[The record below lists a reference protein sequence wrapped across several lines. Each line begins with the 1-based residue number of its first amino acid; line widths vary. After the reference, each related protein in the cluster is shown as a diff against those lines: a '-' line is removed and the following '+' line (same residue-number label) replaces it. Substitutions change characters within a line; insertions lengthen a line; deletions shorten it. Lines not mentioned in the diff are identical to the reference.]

1 MKDMSIRPF
10 SAFTYIRNNKSR
22 SLVLLLMMSFITICF
37 IGGMYC
43 DNPLETF
50 RVSKSESDRY
60 MHIYVNGNSN
70 DAIDEYR
77 HMQRELKE
85 QLPEEAREI
94 LYINSRYFTF
104 ETIMLFDC
112 QIDGFLFKSV
122 EDFEIFKQ
130 RTHLVPEDI
139 ELNDYE
145 MLMSEQLAE
154 SEDLE
159 IGDPIGTAKKLK
171 LGQTFKGEGMRAY
184 GVAGVDYTNDML
196 VVSND
201 GVCDQKLQDD
211 LRRCA
216 AELSVKYP
224 HVKFE
229 TAGTYVR
236 EVEEEM
242 GFMYYIFA
250 VVVILVAIVLL
261 VTINAVF
268 TAAYDKRKHEFAIYK
283 ALGFTKGQ
291 IFRKVASEVLILN
304 LGAFIF
310 GMLVNVGLILV
321 LNQCMWS
328 SGYHFYR
335 VTKTAVYGTLITEVL
350 VILTIILLNWRKGRK
365 CEVTEE

>member
-1 MKDMSIRPF
+1 M
-10 SAFTYIRNNKSR
+10 
-22 SLVLLLMMSFITICF
+22 VLLLMMSFITICF

-77 HMQRELKE
+77 QMQRELKE

-94 LYINSRYFTF
+94 LYINSRYFAF

-229 TAGTYVR
+229 TAGTFVR
-236 EVEEEM
+236 EVEEQM

-335 VTKTAVYGTLITEVL
+335 VTKSAVLGTVITEVL
-350 VILTIILLNWRKGRK
+350 VILTIILLNWRKVGK
-365 CEVTEE
+365 YEVTEE

>member
-1 MKDMSIRPF
+1 M
-10 SAFTYIRNNKSR
+10 
-22 SLVLLLMMSFITICF
+22 
-37 IGGMYC
+37 
-43 DNPLETF
+43 
-50 RVSKSESDRY
+50 
-60 MHIYVNGNSN
+60 
-70 DAIDEYR
+70 
-77 HMQRELKE
+77 
-85 QLPEEAREI
+85 
-94 LYINSRYFTF
+94 
-104 ETIMLFDC
+104 
-112 QIDGFLFKSV
+112 
-122 EDFEIFKQ
+122 
-130 RTHLVPEDI
+130 
-139 ELNDYE
+139 
-145 MLMSEQLAE
+145 
-154 SEDLE
+154 
-159 IGDPIGTAKKLK
+159 
-171 LGQTFKGEGMRAY
+171 
-184 GVAGVDYTNDML
+184 
-196 VVSND
+196 SND

-229 TAGTYVR
+229 TAGTFVR
-236 EVEEEM
+236 EVEEQM

-310 GMLVNVGLILV
+310 GMLVNTGLILV

-335 VTKTAVYGTLITEVL
+335 VTKTAVYGTVITEVL
-350 VILTIILLNWRKGRK
+350 VILTIILLNWRKVRK

>member
-1 MKDMSIRPF
+1 M
-10 SAFTYIRNNKSR
+10 
-22 SLVLLLMMSFITICF
+22 VLLLMMSFITICF

-94 LYINSRYFTF
+94 LYINSRYFAF

-229 TAGTYVR
+229 TAGTFVR
-236 EVEEEM
+236 EVEEQM

-335 VTKTAVYGTLITEVL
+335 VTKTAVYGTVITEVL
-350 VILTIILLNWRKGRK
+350 VILTIILLNWRKVRK

>member
-1 MKDMSIRPF
+1 
-10 SAFTYIRNNKSR
+10 
-22 SLVLLLMMSFITICF
+22 
-37 IGGMYC
+37 
-43 DNPLETF
+43 
-50 RVSKSESDRY
+50 

-77 HMQRELKE
+77 QMQRELKE

-94 LYINSRYFTF
+94 LYINSRYFAF

-229 TAGTYVR
+229 TAGTFVR
-236 EVEEEM
+236 EVEEQM

-310 GMLVNVGLILV
+310 GMLVNTGLILV

-335 VTKTAVYGTLITEVL
+335 VTKTAVYGTVITEVL
-350 VILTIILLNWRKGRK
+350 VILTIILLNWRKVRK

>member
-1 MKDMSIRPF
+1 MSIRPF
-10 SAFTYIRNNKSR
+10 SAWTYIRNNRSR

-37 IGGMYC
+37 IGGMYV

-50 RVSKSESDRY
+50 RVSRSESDRY
-60 MHIYVNGNSN
+60 LHIYVNGSSN
-70 DAIDEYR
+70 DAIDEYHR
-77 HMQRELKE
+77 MQTELAE

-94 LYINSRYFTF
+94 LYINTRYFNF
-104 ETIMLFDC
+104 ESIMLFDC
-112 QIDGFLFKSV
+112 QVNGFIFQTP

-130 RTHLVPEDI
+130 RTHLVPEDVV
-139 ELNDYE
+139 LNDFDVV
-145 MLMSEQLAE
+145 MSEQLAE
-154 SEDLE
+154 SEDLT
-159 IGDPIGTAKKLK
+159 IGDLIGSSQKLK
-171 LGQTFKGEGMRAY
+171 LAQTFKGEGMRVF
-184 GVAGVDYTNDML
+184 GVADVGGTNDML

-201 GVCDQKLQDD
+201 GVCDQKLHDD

-216 AELSVKYP
+216 SELSRKYP
-224 HVKFE
+224 HVAFE
-229 TAGTYVR
+229 TASTYVQ
-236 EVEEEM
+236 EVEGQM

-283 ALGFTKGQ
+283 AMGFTKGQ
-291 IFRKVASEVLILN
+291 IFWKVASEVLLLN

-335 VTKTAVYGTLITEVL
+335 VTKSAVLGTVITEVL
-350 VILTIILLNWRKGRK
+350 VILTIILLNWRKVGK
-365 CEVTEE
+365 YEVTEE

>member
-1 MKDMSIRPF
+1 M
-10 SAFTYIRNNKSR
+10 
-22 SLVLLLMMSFITICF
+22 VLLLMMSFITICF

-77 HMQRELKE
+77 QMQRELKE

-94 LYINSRYFTF
+94 LYINSRYFAF

-229 TAGTYVR
+229 TAGTFVR
-236 EVEEEM
+236 EVEEQM

-261 VTINAVF
+261 VTINAVV

-310 GMLVNVGLILV
+310 GMLVNTGLILV

-335 VTKTAVYGTLITEVL
+335 VTKTAVYGTVITEVL
-350 VILTIILLNWRKGRK
+350 VILTIILLNWRKVRK

>member
-1 MKDMSIRPF
+1 M
-10 SAFTYIRNNKSR
+10 
-22 SLVLLLMMSFITICF
+22 VLLLMMSFITICF

-94 LYINSRYFTF
+94 LYINSRYFAF
-104 ETIMLFDC
+104 ESIMLFDC

-184 GVAGVDYTNDML
+184 GVAGIDYTNDML

-236 EVEEEM
+236 EVEEQM

-328 SGYHFYR
+328 SGYHFYG
-335 VTKTAVYGTLITEVL
+335 VTKSAVYGTVITEVL
-350 VILTIILLNWRKGRK
+350 VILTIILLNWRKVRK